1 MRLGYITGIIIKI
14 EGGKKKYFMLG
25 SKCGPNPNL
34 YIYNVGMYLC
44 IYIYIP
50 ATTDWFSRCFFF
62 FSSFTPLIHTAGV
75 ARRPINSIFSVSY
88 NMMILCETIARIK
101 LFFRRTYIV
110 LYVRK
115 YYVIIILNDSRW
127 SQVIYVVNPVRS
139 YVSLR
144 GSVSVWCY
152 YYIYPPSFFT
162 TLAKCIILTFLLN
175 SSSNFFLS

>member
-44 IYIYIP
+44 IYIYLLP
-50 ATTDWFSRCFFF
+50 PTGFHVVFF
-62 FSSFTPLIHTAGV
+62 FSSFTPLMHTAGV

-162 TLAKCIILTFLLN
+162 TLAKYIILTFLLK